1 MKFEDYYYK
10 VYSMHT
16 NWADSMMEHIA
27 FLPDCD
33 IFRGHFPGR
42 PVCPGACNLQLIKDV
57 AQRLTERKLLISTIR
72 QCRFTALATP
82 DTCPEVDVRVNI
94 TARTEAGYSITACIS
109 DERQTYVEFKGDMTI
124 V

>member
-16 NWADSMMEHIA
+16 DWTYTMTEYIA
-27 FLPDCD
+27 FLPGCD

-42 PVCPGACNLQLIKDV
+42 PVCPGACAIQLIKDV
-57 AQRLTERKLLISTIR
+57 ARRLTGRKLLISTIR
-72 QCRFTALATP
+72 QCRFTTLATP
-82 DTCPEVDVRVNI
+82 DACPEVAVKVDI
-94 TARTEAGYSITACIS
+94 TACTEAGYSITARIS

>member
-16 NWADSMMEHIA
+16 DWTYSMTEHIA
-27 FLPDCD
+27 FLPGCD
-33 IFRGHFPGR
+33 IFGGHFPGH
-42 PVCPGACNLQLIKDV
+42 PVCPGACNIQLIKDV
-57 AQRLTERKLLISTIR
+57 AQRLTGHKLLVSAIR
-72 QCRFTALATP
+72 QCRFTALLTP
-82 DTCPEVDVRVNI
+82 DTCPEVDVQVDI
-94 TARTEAGYSITACIS
+94 TARTEAGYSITAHIS

>member
-16 NWADSMMEHIA
+16 DWTDTMSLHVG
-27 FLPDCD
+27 FLPECD

-57 AQRLTERKLLISTIR
+57 AQRLTGHKLLVSAIR

-82 DTCPEVDVRVNI
+82 EACPEVDVQVDI
-94 TARTEAGYSITACIS
+94 IGRTETGYSITARIS
-109 DERQTYVEFKGDMTI
+109 DERQSYVEFKGDMTI

>member
-1 MKFEDYYYK
+1 MKFENYYYK

-16 NWADSMMEHIA
+16 NWADTMSFHIG
-27 FLPDCD
+27 FLPECD
-33 IFRGHFPGR
+33 IFRGHFPGH
-42 PVCPGACNLQLIKDV
+42 PVCPGACNIQLIKDV
-57 AQRLTERKLLISTIR
+57 AQRLTECKLLISAIR

-94 TARTEAGYSITACIS
+94 TARTENGYAITARIS